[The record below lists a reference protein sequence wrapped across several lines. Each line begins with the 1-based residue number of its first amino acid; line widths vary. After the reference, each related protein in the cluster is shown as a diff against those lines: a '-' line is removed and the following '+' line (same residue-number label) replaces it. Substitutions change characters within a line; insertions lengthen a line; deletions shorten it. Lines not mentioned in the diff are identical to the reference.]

1 MKNRVCLLLPAC
13 LSAVALTLPLFAD
26 VEWKY
31 DTSKHPA
38 DDAVERIVNLPAS
51 AVRGSSTA
59 ALDSG
64 AFCEAITGGCAF
76 DSSPLGMTVI
86 IR

>member
-1 MKNRVCLLLPAC
+1 MKNRICLLLTVC

-31 DTSKHPA
+31 DTSKRPA
-38 DDAVERIVNLPAS
+38 DDATERIANLPAS
-51 AVRGSSTA
+51 TVRGSSTA
-59 ALDSG
+59 ELDSG
-64 AFCEAITGGCAF
+64 AFCEAITRGCAF
-76 DSSPLGMTVI
+76 DSAPLGMMVI

>member
-1 MKNRVCLLLPAC
+1 MKNGICLLLPAC

-31 DTSKHPA
+31 DTSKRPA
-38 DDAVERIVNLPAS
+38 DDATERIANLPVS
-51 AVRGSSTA
+51 TVRGSSTA

-76 DSSPLGMTVI
+76 ESTPLGMTVI
-86 IR
+86 VR